1 MNRVI
6 LMGNLTRDPET
17 QNAGGTTVTRAS
29 IALNEKYKDSKG
41 EIQEVVSF
49 IDLTIFGKRGEAFA
63 KYLRKG
69 SYVALEGKL
78 RQERWDDKETG
89 AKRSRVKVIV
99 DDWNFT
105 HASNK
110 DRGGQPSSPAPAQG
124 GAGGMGDDV
133 PF

>member
-1 MNRVI
+1 
-6 LMGNLTRDPET
+6 MGNLTRDPEI
-17 QNAGGTTVTRAS
+17 QNAGGTTICRAS

-41 EIQEVVSF
+41 AIQEVVSF
-49 IDLTIFGKRGEAFA
+49 IDLTIFGKRGEAFS
-63 KYLRKG
+63 KYLSKG
-69 SYVALEGKL
+69 SYVAVEGKL

-89 AKRSRVKVIV
+89 QKRSRVKVVV

-110 DRGGQPSSPAPAQG
+110 DRGGQSSAGQHHG
-124 GAGGMGDDV
+124 GAGAGNDV